1 MFFGKIAIYPYVR
14 QTDISKS
21 MQLSSGWY
29 MAKGVK
35 STVER
40 RLTGKRYQKCVA
52 SLFCCVL
59 LSFLNSALAFNEA
72 RSSQAQQAAPQASF
86 ATIVVI
92 YIKVAGTS
100 PPGTPDYLKSPSNE
114 GTAGASVAIEDANI
128 TGKFLGYQFELTEI
142 SVPSIGELQAS
153 LAKTRQHSASGAN
166 ANHKEISSN
175 QQGNI
180 APVVLLDMQS
190 SDKLK
195 AASIE
200 SLITTIQ
207 NTLPNAVFFNV
218 ANSDDLLRQNSC
230 RLPLFHTIPSYQ
242 MKADALAQWFRTKR
256 VDEIFAVYG
265 KTADDA
271 AYLAAFKRSAKKFK
285 LSLVETKQWQDSFDL
300 RRAAFAEIPQ
310 FTRTT
315 ETYQAVFTA
324 DSAAQFAYSLPFN
337 TYYPVPVVGAAG
349 LKALGWH
356 FTHEQ
361 WGARQLQSRFNDGF
375 NRHMNEVDF
384 AAYLAV
390 TAVANAAQQGSDLTQ
405 QGILKTLLSD
415 HYTLGAYKGSPLS
428 IRPYTHQFRQP
439 IALAHEDALV
449 THAPLEGFL
458 HQTNELDTLGATHTT
473 CKDKL

>member
-1 MFFGKIAIYPYVR
+1 
-14 QTDISKS
+14 

-52 SLFCCVL
+52 SLFCCFL

-72 RSSQAQQAAPQASF
+72 QSSQAQQAAPQASF
-86 ATIVVI
+86 AIIPIT
-92 YIKVAGTS
+92 YIKFAGTS
-100 PPGTPDYLKSPSNE
+100 PPGTPDYLKAPSNQ
-114 GTAGASVAIEDANI
+114 GVAGASVAISDANI

-142 SVPSIGELQAS
+142 SVPSIGELQAYLAQTLKSSS
-153 LAKTRQHSASGAN
+153 LSANTNPKA
-166 ANHKEISSN
+166 ISSN
-175 QQGNI
+175 RQSDI
-180 APVVLLDMQS
+180 APIVLLDMQS
-190 SDKLK
+190 SNNSE

-200 SLITTIQ
+200 QLITAVQ
-207 NTLPNAVFFNV
+207 GTLPNAIFFNV
-218 ANSDDLLRQNSC
+218 ANSDDLLRQNAC
-230 RLPLFHTIPSYQ
+230 RLPLFHTMPSYQ
-242 MKADALAQWFRTKR
+242 MKADALAQWLRTKR
-256 VDEIFAVYG
+256 IHEILAVYG

-285 LSLVETKQWQDSFDL
+285 LSLVETKQWQESFDL

-310 FTRTT
+310 FTRTRQ
-315 ETYQAVFTA
+315 TYQAVFTA

-337 TYYPVPVVGAAG
+337 TFYPVPLVGAAG

-390 TAVANAAQQGSDLTQ
+390 MAVANAAQHGSDLEQ
-405 QGILKTLLSD
+405 QGILNTLLSD
-415 HYTLGAYKGSPLS
+415 DYTLGAYKGRPLS
-428 IRPYTHQFRQP
+428 IRPHTHQFRQP

-458 HQTNELDTLGATHTT
+458 HQTNELDTLGAAHTT

>member
-1 MFFGKIAIYPYVR
+1 
-14 QTDISKS
+14 
-21 MQLSSGWY
+21 

-35 STVER
+35 STVEI

-59 LSFLNSALAFNEA
+59 LPFLNSALAFNEA
-72 RSSQAQQAAPQASF
+72 QPTKVQQAAPQASF
-86 ATIVVI
+86 ATIPVI
-92 YIKVAGTS
+92 FIKVASTS

-114 GTAGASVAIEDANI
+114 GTAGASVAIKDANI

-153 LAKTRQHSASGAN
+153 LAKTRQHSGSRVN
-166 ANHKEISSN
+166 THHKEIS
-175 QQGNI
+175 QGNT

-190 SDKLK
+190 SDEVK

-200 SLITTIQ
+200 PLIATIQ
-207 NTLPNAVFFNV
+207 STLPNAVFFNV

-256 VDEIFAVYG
+256 IDEIFAVYG

-315 ETYQAVFTA
+315 ETYQAVFTS

-390 TAVANAAQQGSDLTQ
+390 MAVANAAQQGSDLKQ

-415 HYTLGAYKGSPLS
+415 HYTLGAYKGRPLS

-458 HQTNELDTLGATHTT
+458 HQTNELDTLGSTHTT